1 MDGTISETFMSL
13 RYENCNENC
22 FNEYQNITFC
32 TKLKSMTT
40 SKSFA
45 NEQTIEMIKIL
56 IGKLQALFIDV
67 RLKYLETISVDDK
80 LKILITV
87 LNAVS
92 FDVTNITDS
101 LIHYSTHSYLL
112 RKKDLAT

>member
-1 MDGTISETFMSL
+1 
-13 RYENCNENC
+13 
-22 FNEYQNITFC
+22 
-32 TKLKSMTT
+32 MTT

-56 IGKLQALFIDV
+56 IGKLQPLCIDV
-67 RLKYLETISVDDK
+67 RLKYLETISVGDK
-80 LKILITV
+80 LKILIRV

-101 LIHYSTHSYLL
+101 LIHFSTHSYLL
-112 RKKDLAT
+112 